1 MAGNRL
7 GPGTGAFRRAVAALF
22 AGGFVTFAIL
32 HCTQPLMPIFSVR
45 FGVSPA
51 TASLS
56 LSATTATLAVSLLF
70 AAAISGRRSRKAV
83 MVASLLGS
91 SSLALLLALSPNF
104 ASLLAVRALQGV
116 VLAGLPS
123 VAMAYVSEEFRP
135 EGLGVAMGLYVGG
148 TSLGG
153 MAGRISAGVL
163 ADAFS
168 WRVALT
174 CVGIVGLLGA
184 LWFWAGLPAPSNSP
198 LDPRGGAGEGLFGAF
213 AGPLRDPGLVCVFG
227 VGFLLMGSFM
237 TLFNYV
243 GYLLLG
249 PPYGLSQAAVGLV
262 FAAYLAG
269 TFSSAWMGRLADRY
283 GRPRVLRAG
292 VAIMLVGA
300 SLTLVGDLYAVLAGI
315 VAFVFGFFGAHS
327 VASGLVGER
336 AAAQSKAQASS
347 LYLLFYYAGA
357 SVVGT
362 ASGLL
367 WRPYGW
373 PGVIISLTILLLLAL
388 AATAVL
394 PALSKEPR
402 PRRDPA

>member
-1 MAGNRL
+1 M
-7 GPGTGAFRRAVAALF
+7 
-22 AGGFVTFAIL
+22 TFAIL
-32 HCTQPLMPIFSVR
+32 HCTQPLMPVFSER

-56 LSATTATLAVSLLF
+56 MSATTATLAVSLLV
-70 AAAISGRRSRKAV
+70 AAALPGSRKV
-83 MVASLLGS
+83 IMTVSLFGTAF
-91 SSLALLLALSPNF
+91 LALLLAFSPSF

-123 VAMAYVSEEFRP
+123 VAMAYVGEEFRP
-135 EGLGVAMGLYVGG
+135 EGLGVAMGLYVSG

-168 WRVALT
+168 WRVA
-174 CVGIVGLLGA
+174 VGAVGVVAVLGA
-184 LWFWAGLPAPSNSP
+184 LLFWLVLPAPSYSSP
-198 LDPRGGAGEGLFGAF
+198 RASAKQGSREGLFRPLLR
-213 AGPLRDPGLVCVFG
+213 PLRDPGLVCVFAI
-227 VGFLLMGSFM
+227 GFLLLGSFM

-249 PPYGLSQAAVGLV
+249 PPYGLSQAAVGML
-262 FAAYLAG
+262 FSTYLAG
-269 TFSSAWMGRLADRY
+269 TFSSAWMGRLADRH
-283 GRPRVLRAG
+283 GRPKVLGAG
-292 VAIMLVGA
+292 VTIMLLGA
-300 SLTLVGDLYAVLAGI
+300 SLTLVGNLLAILAGI

-336 AAAQSKAQASS
+336 ADEDSKAQASS
-347 LYLLFYYAGA
+347 LYLLSYYAGA

-367 WRPYGW
+367 WDPYGW
-373 PGVIISLTILLLLAL
+373 PGVVISTIALMGVALLATGALRAYPPRNL
-388 AATAVL
+388 AR
-394 PALSKEPR
+394 EG
-402 PRRDPA
+402 